1 MDATLLLVCSLKTF
15 FNAAWID
22 IHEILVVNITG
33 EAKLKLVFIFEQ
45 HQISSFQVC
54 TKMVLQNFVRIL
66 PLFQHEYST
75 YKIIKLKENHLN
87 ASEKMVWCEENSQK
101 GGIPWM
107 HWTKRV
113 YLENKLAKEGITLMQ
128 EKNIILGFVLNCPFC
143 YTSTG
148 KVLQNETKKCTAE
161 K

>member
-1 MDATLLLVCSLKTF
+1 MLLELIFMK
-15 FNAAWID
+15 
-22 IHEILVVNITG
+22 ILVVNITG

-128 EKNIILGFVLNCPFC
+128 EKNIILWICSKLSILLHFHRKSV
-143 YTSTG
+143 
-148 KVLQNETKKCTAE
+148 TKWQKCTAQ